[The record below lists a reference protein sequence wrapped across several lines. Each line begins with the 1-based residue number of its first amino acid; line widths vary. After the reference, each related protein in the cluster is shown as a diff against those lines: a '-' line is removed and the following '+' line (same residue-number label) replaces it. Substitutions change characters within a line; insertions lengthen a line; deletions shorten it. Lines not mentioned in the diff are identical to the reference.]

1 MCNLIRKS
9 LALEVVNFVAT
20 FNTNSTSRL
29 SNFTTSA
36 FIQSRN
42 KIKPEVFKHLSST
55 IVSEF
60 YTHNDLSVKLWN
72 GFRLLAVDGSRV
84 TLPKTKELE
93 SIYGVQTNQSDTF
106 VVQARV
112 SVLYDVLNNFVIDSE
127 LSPLKIGEAP
137 LAKNHL
143 IYTQN
148 NDLIIYDRGYPSFD
162 LVYEHY
168 ALNRDFLFRVKES
181 FSHVVKAFV
190 ASGKKSQVVEIKPG
204 QRQPLEDKEYLIPCN
219 KVCLS

>member
-9 LALEVVNFVAT
+9 LALEIVNFVDT
-20 FNTNSTSRL
+20 FNTNNNSRL
-29 SNFTTSA
+29 SSFTASA

-60 YTHNDLSVKLWN
+60 YTDNDLSVKLWH
-72 GFRLLAVDGSRV
+72 GFRLLAVDGSKL

-93 SIYGVQTNQSDTF
+93 TIYGVHKNQSNT
-106 VVQARV
+106 VIVQARV

-127 LSPLKIGEAP
+127 LAPLQIGEAP

-143 IYTQN
+143 AY
-148 NDLIIYDRGYPSFD
+148 S
-162 LVYEHY
+162 
-168 ALNRDFLFRVKES
+168 
-181 FSHVVKAFV
+181 
-190 ASGKKSQVVEIKPG
+190 
-204 QRQPLEDKEYLIPCN
+204 
-219 KVCLS
+219 